1 MPARSA
7 PFDAREPSACGRSD
21 VRPGRSA
28 QARRRLFLALAVLVI
43 GAGGFSLVG
52 PMVHHAVRD
61 IGLPLHHADIIRQ
74 QARDKHLDPALIA
87 AVIDTE
93 SKFNDDAG
101 SSSAG
106 AIGLMQLEPG
116 TARFI
121 ATRSGATRF
130 STADLATPQVNIAYG
145 SFYLRYLLDRYG
157 GSTVLA
163 VAAYNG
169 GEANVDRWLVQASR
183 RGHDFGVEEIPFP
196 ETRAYVSKVLRLRG
210 DYRATYSSALRL

>member
-1 MPARSA
+1 MPFDTRDQAGRARSH
-7 PFDAREPSACGRSD
+7 
-21 VRPGRSA
+21 VRPGRTA
-28 QARRRLFLALAVLVI
+28 QARRRLFITLAVLVI
-43 GAGGFSLVG
+43 GVGGLLVWAMG
-52 PMVHHAVRD
+52 KHAVRD
-61 IGLPLHHADIIRQ
+61 ISLPLHHADIIRQ
-74 QARDKHLDPALIA
+74 QARAKHLDPALIA
-87 AVIDTE
+87 AVIDAE
-93 SKFNDDAG
+93 SKFNDNSG

-106 AIGLMQLEPG
+106 AIGLMQLLPD

-121 ATRSGATRF
+121 ATRSGGTRF

-157 GSTVLA
+157 GSAVLA

-183 RGHDFGVEEIPFP
+183 RGHTFAVDQIPFS

-210 DYRATYSSALRL
+210 EYRASYSSDLGL